1 MTYNTMKLDLNG
13 VVLGALI
20 GLGAIMILP
29 KVAQIFG
36 GGGHE
41 GYGRS
46 KLIWFESSTLCYN

>member
-1 MTYNTMKLDLNG
+1 MKLDLNG

-20 GLGAIMILP
+20 GLGAILILP

-46 KLIWFESSTLCYN
+46 KLIWFESTTLCYN